1 MNEASLIISKSFQ
14 MLQKFDNLSEGHPW
28 FYCSVTE
35 KCTSKV
41 FFLRVSLAFISVN
54 VKPSS
59 SQTSVAVVVLPTPGE
74 PHRRAAFKDD
84 PSWSLLKKKAVQN
97 KNV

>member
-1 MNEASLIISKSFQ
+1 MVL
-14 MLQKFDNLSEGHPW
+14 LLSDWEM
-28 FYCSVTE
+28 CS
-35 KCTSKV
+35 SKV
-41 FFLRVSLAFISVN
+41 FLLRVSLAFISVY

-59 SQTSVAVVVLPTPGE
+59 SQTSVAIVVFPTPGE
-74 PHRRAAFKDD
+74 PDKRAALKDD

>member
-1 MNEASLIISKSFQ
+1 MNEASLIISESFQ

-35 KCTSKV
+35 KCV
-41 FFLRVSLAFISVN
+41 LPRRVTGIHLNV

-74 PHRRAAFKDD
+74 PDRRAASKDD
-84 PSWSLLKKKAVQN
+84 PS
-97 KNV
+97 